1 MYLYYF
7 NSNISG
13 APETTVIVVEI
24 DRLEV
29 VKRPFKNLTDY
40 AKVLLKHKIK
50 SRFWFKTGVN
60 EGEIFERSFWLKDYD
75 IKRADDIITNYEKTK
90 WMEMREKLAKLDK
103 QINTRKEFI
112 SHV

>member
-13 APETTVIVVEI
+13 KSDNTVIIVEI
-24 DRLEV
+24 DGFEV
-29 VKRPFKNLTDY
+29 VKRQFKNLTNY
-40 AKVLLKHKIK
+40 AKVHLKKKI
-50 SRFWFKTGVN
+50 RNRDWVKTGVN
-60 EGEIFERSFWLKDYD
+60 EGEIFDRSFWLNDYD

-90 WMEMREKLAKLDK
+90 WMEMREKLEKLDK